1 MARYSVNNY
10 TVDTLLSSIKS
21 GSVAIP
27 EMQRPFVWDGTK
39 VRDLI
44 DSLYKGFPVG
54 YMVNTDPFVNY
65 DLSEIFG
72 ENLTTIIGVVKLLHE
87 RVIPVAA

>member
-10 TVDTLLSSIKS
+10 TVETLLASIKS
-21 GSVAIP
+21 GGIAIP
-27 EMQRPFVWDGTK
+27 EMQRPFVWDGSK

-54 YMVNTDPFVNY
+54 
-65 DLSEIFG
+65 
-72 ENLTTIIGVVKLLHE
+72 
-87 RVIPVAA
+87 